1 MCAMI
6 RLFLVMPA
14 AQELGII
21 NAVGAA
27 FPALNNMVNLVC
39 DLFATF
45 NFADAGRSFDHSR
58 SRLGAKVSP
67 V

>member
-6 RLFLVMPA
+6 RLFLVMLA
-14 AQELGII
+14 AQKLGII

-27 FPALNNMVNLVC
+27 LPALNNMVNLVC